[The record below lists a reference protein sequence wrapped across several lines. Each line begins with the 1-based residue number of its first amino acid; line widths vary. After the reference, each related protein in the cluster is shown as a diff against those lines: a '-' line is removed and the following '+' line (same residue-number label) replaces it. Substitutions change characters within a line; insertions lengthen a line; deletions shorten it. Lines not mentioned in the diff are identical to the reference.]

1 MTRHA
6 SFPRHTVAM
15 PPRQSTSRAP
25 MVAPASPAAPILAAI
40 VEIANQS
47 PRMSAVFASK
57 RSHDAHP
64 VKLTAL
70 HDRAPRHSQNL
81 KSP

>member
-1 MTRHA
+1 MA
-6 SFPRHTVAM
+6 
-15 PPRQSTSRAP
+15 
-25 MVAPASPAAPILAAI
+25 APASSAAPILAAI
-40 VEIANQS
+40 AEMANQS

-64 VKLTAL
+64 MKLTAL
-70 HDRAPRHSQNL
+70 HDRAPRHSQNI